1 MSLFG
6 IWGEERKNDSLPNV
20 VERGIQ
26 QGVEGAQGG
35 IPPNLPVPREDD
47 FTPQKNPPRLPGRI
61 EDTAEAIKALLDAYP
76 ELKPVFIDSLDPEGI
91 QRRAIELEGIK
102 ARNDRAMESWKAWRA
117 IKQESIRA
125 NVAGQAALAQTIY
138 LSTQPNVGTVNA
150 YNQATTNLMQ
160 SMYAG
165 KPTPVSTRLGFLPMY
180 GQGGGGLGKLGKL
193 GGTST

>member
-6 IWGEERKNDSLPNV
+6 IWGEERKNDGLPSV

-26 QGVEGAQGG
+26 KGVEGAQGG
-35 IPPNLPVPREDD
+35 IPPKPPISKADD
-47 FTPQKNPPRLPGRI
+47 FNPQKNPPRLPGRI
-61 EDTAEAIKALLDAYP
+61 TDAADAIKALLDAYP
-76 ELKPVFIDSLDPEGI
+76 ELRPVFIDSLDPERI

-102 ARNDRAMESWKAWRA
+102 ARNDRALESWKAWRA
-117 IKQESIRA
+117 IRQESIRA

-165 KPTPVSTRLGFLPMY
+165 KPTALSTRLGFLPMY
-180 GQGGGGLGKLGKL
+180 GQGGGGLGKLGGITK
-193 GGTST
+193 